1 MPRHSAPS
9 SSSPK
14 SRAGLAAASFATAL
28 LAACGGSA
36 DDLLGSQP
44 VENARG
50 CPNQQASDAWV
61 NNRLSCLRVG
71 QRLIQ
76 GATTAT
82 GATADRAFVV
92 QQQTLDASFNNALP
106 GGARRHFQ
114 HFLCVRNAPAGLTD
128 GGNRLTLATDLAVA
142 IGTSNSSTT
151 KPPQVSAISLGLAGG
166 NRPGWVDMPCDPRV
180 HPVIVDFNS
189 RLVESLNPGALA
201 ALQVYDI

>member
-1 MPRHSAPS
+1 MPRDSALT
-9 SSSPK
+9 SPLPQA
-14 SRAGLAAASFATAL
+14 RLRLLAASLTTTL

-44 VENARG
+44 SESAQG
-50 CPNQQASDAWV
+50 CPKQQLSDAWV

-82 GATADRAFVV
+82 GAIADRAFIV
-92 QQQTLDASFNNALP
+92 QQLTLDASFNNVLP
-106 GGARRHFQ
+106 GGASRHFQ
-114 HFLCVRNAPAGLTD
+114 HFLCVRNAPTGLTD

-142 IGTSNSSTT
+142 IGTSNFSST

-189 RLVESLNPGALA
+189 RLVESLNPGALT
-201 ALQVYDI
+201 ALQVYDL